1 MDEELKKTLKNL
13 ISNPLFELDCL
24 LNEPS
29 EDFLWFIAERSLEFI
44 NNSSDEGYK
53 LSLFVFYSLEDSY
66 WWGFRTLDEHIKK
79 LKDAVE
85 EVCSTQLTF

>member
-53 LSLFVFYSLEDSY
+53 LSLFVFHSLKIFLSGY
-66 WWGFRTLDEHIKK
+66 IQIHLYFLISTLRLIE
-79 LKDAVE
+79 A
-85 EVCSTQLTF
+85 SP